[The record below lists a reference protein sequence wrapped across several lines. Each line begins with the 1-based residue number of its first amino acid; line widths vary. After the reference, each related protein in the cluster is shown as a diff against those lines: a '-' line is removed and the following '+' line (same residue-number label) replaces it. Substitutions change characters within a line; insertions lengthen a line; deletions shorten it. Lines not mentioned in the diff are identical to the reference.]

1 MIYFEP
7 LFTNDTNKKNP
18 LRLTN
23 IYSSFKSSDTDK
35 EIFYIVMKHGFLSLN
50 NLTLNLDNA
59 KSTDIPVINIRMKR
73 YGADVKTNVK
83 IECPSITQIQLKT
96 D

>member
-1 MIYFEP
+1 
-7 LFTNDTNKKNP
+7 
-18 LRLTN
+18 
-23 IYSSFKSSDTDK
+23 
-35 EIFYIVMKHGFLSLN
+35 MKHGFLNLN